1 MTPLIKGFFHL
12 FPDGAI
18 LISGHIISRDA
29 CHCSSCAH
37 GTRDESLPMKRTHV
51 YWICQVGGWG
61 LLFAIT
67 IVLNTLRHGFSSTL
81 VLNQGIVVVVGLAMT
96 HLFRTYVHV
105 VGWKAYSPRELAPR
119 VVGSS
124 VLMGVLFHGL
134 FILFFW
140 IGLYEPTS
148 LESSDEFLE
157 VSRQMGSV
165 FGISLFF
172 FLWSVIYFG
181 IHYFRNYRQ
190 AEIDKWKLEAQAESA
205 RLKALKLQL
214 NPHFFFNSLNSVRAL
229 IAEDPERAQRMVT
242 RLARLLRST
251 LQVDDVK
258 TVPLEE
264 ELSTV
269 RTYLELETVRF
280 EERLQYRIDAS
291 EEARGRPVPFLMIQ
305 TLVENGIKH
314 GIATRQEGG
323 TITIDADVRDG
334 ALRLQITN
342 PGTVTSEEG
351 GVGLENARER
361 LRLLFGE
368 EASLTI
374 QNGTPD
380 TVVARV
386 VLPDREWDPP
396 TPAAADRSAEKVP
409 I

>member
-1 MTPLIKGFFHL
+1 MN
-12 FPDGAI
+12 
-18 LISGHIISRDA
+18 
-29 CHCSSCAH
+29 
-37 GTRDESLPMKRTHV
+37 RTHV
-51 YWICQVGGWG
+51 YWICQIGGWG

-67 IVLNTLRHGFSSTL
+67 IVLNTLRFGFSLRL
-81 VLNQGIVVVVGLAMT
+81 VLNQGLVVVVGLAMT
-96 HLFRTYVHV
+96 HLFRTYVHRT
-105 VGWKAYSPRELAPR
+105 GWKAYSPRELAPR
-119 VVGSS
+119 VLGSS
-124 VLMGVLFHGL
+124 VLMAVFFHGL
-134 FILFFW
+134 FLLFCSLG
-140 IGLYEPTS
+140 IYEPLG
-148 LESSDEFLE
+148 LEEPEEFFE
-157 VSRQMGSV
+157 TSRQLGSV
-165 FGISLFF
+165 FGMSLFF

-229 IAEDPERAQRMVT
+229 IAEDRERAQRMVT

-280 EERLQYRIDAS
+280 EERLQYEIDAS
-291 EEARGRPVPFLMIQ
+291 DEALSRPVPFLMVQ

-314 GIATRQEGG
+314 GIATRQAGG
-323 TITIDADVRDG
+323 TIAIDADVGDG
-334 ALRLQITN
+334 ALHLQITN

-386 VLPDREWDPP
+386 VLPEREWDTP
-396 TPAAADRSAEKVP
+396 TPAASDRAVEEMSV
-409 I
+409 